1 MKGRSVR
8 AGLASRSKS
17 KQAVMR
23 IFGLPS
29 YPGFFFE
36 IFGEFPEGVDEVVGV
51 YIACIYLCPGRAG
64 G

>member
-1 MKGRSVR
+1 
-8 AGLASRSKS
+8 
-17 KQAVMR
+17 MR